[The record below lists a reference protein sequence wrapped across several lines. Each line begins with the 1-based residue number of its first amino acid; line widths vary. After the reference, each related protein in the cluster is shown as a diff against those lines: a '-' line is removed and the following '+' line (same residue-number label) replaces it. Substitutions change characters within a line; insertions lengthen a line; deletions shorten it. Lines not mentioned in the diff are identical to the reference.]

1 MKLLGTQQINEQGVL
16 TIGGVDVITLKNKY
30 QTPLYVMDQAMI
42 EENINLF
49 KDVFQSDLIQTEII
63 YASKAFLNIAMI
75 QLINRH
81 QLSLDVVSGGELF
94 TAIRANFPMEKIYF
108 HGNNK
113 SIEEL
118 KLAIH
123 HQVGTIIVDNHQELE
138 DIIALVDQKE
148 INLMVRLNPGVD
160 ADTHEYIKTTKND
173 SKFGLS
179 IYDLDTV
186 KLIQKIQ
193 KHPKLI
199 YQGLHVH
206 IGSQLSDIKPYFDTL
221 NAILS
226 FIQTLETVNQIKTER
241 LNIGGGFGVSYLE
254 EDSFLDKN
262 LLKNLIEYTYQ
273 TSSKLNITPPMLLI
287 EPGRSLV
294 GQSGTTLYTIGSTKK
309 TYSGKSFVF
318 VDGSMADHMRTALY
332 QAKYRGYI
340 ANRMN
345 DLPIENYT
353 VAGKACESGD
363 VLIKDIKLPIP
374 NPGDLFC
381 VFVTGAYHYSMAS
394 NYNRLTK
401 PAVVFVK
408 NGQMTLAVKRETYSD
423 LIQHDVSFGGII

>member
-1 MKLLGTQQINEQGVL
+1 MKLLGTQKVNDRGIL
-16 TIGGVDVITLKNKY
+16 TIGGVDVVTLKNMY
-30 QTPLYVMDQAMI
+30 QTPLYVMDQALI
-42 EENINLF
+42 EENIEAF
-49 KDVFQSDLIQTEII
+49 KSVFQSEHIKTEII

-75 QLINRH
+75 QLINRYH
-81 QLSLDVVSGGELF
+81 LSLDVVSGGELF
-94 TAIRANFPMEKIYF
+94 TAIQANFPMENVYF

-118 KLAIH
+118 ELAIK
-123 HQVGTIIVDNHQELE
+123 HQVGTIIIDNHQELE
-138 DIIALVDQKE
+138 DIISLSSKQNL
-148 INLMVRLNPGVD
+148 NLMVRLNPGVD

-179 IYDLDTV
+179 IFDPNTIE
-186 KLIQKIQ
+186 LILKIQ
-193 KHPKLI
+193 KHQNLNYK
-199 YQGLHVH
+199 GFHVH

-221 NAILS
+221 KAILD
-226 FIQTLETVNQIKTER
+226 FIKTLDNTHHITTER

-254 EDSFLDKN
+254 DDPILDKN
-262 LLKNLIEYTYQ
+262 LLKSLIDYTYK
-273 TSSKLNITPPMLLI
+273 TAISLNIQLPTLMI
-287 EPGRSLV
+287 EPGRSIV

-309 TYSGKSFVF
+309 TQSGKSFLF

-345 DLPIENYT
+345 DLPTTNYT

-363 VLIKDIKLPIP
+363 IIIKDIQLPEP
-374 NPGDLFC
+374 KPKDLFC

-394 NYNRLTK
+394 HYNRLTK

-408 NGQMTLAVKRETYSD
+408 NGKSVVAVKRETYQD
-423 LIQHDVSFGGII
+423 LISQDVTFGGIL

>member
-16 TIGGVDVITLKNKY
+16 TIGGVDVITLKNMY

-42 EENINLF
+42 EENIINF
-49 KDVFQSDLIQTEII
+49 KEVFQSNLIQTEII

-75 QLINRH
+75 QLISRFH
-81 QLSLDVVSGGELF
+81 LSLDVVSGGELF

-118 KLAIH
+118 KLAIS
-123 HQVGTIIVDNHQELE
+123 HQVGTIIVDNHQELD
-138 DIIALVDQKE
+138 DIITLVDQKE
-148 INLMVRLNPGVD
+148 IKLMVRLNPGVD

-179 IYDLDTV
+179 IFDLDTV
-186 KLIQKIQ
+186 KLIQKIHN
-193 KHPKLI
+193 HPNLV

-221 NAILS
+221 NTILS
-226 FIQTLETVNQIKTER
+226 FIHTLESVYEIKTER
-241 LNIGGGFGVSYLE
+241 LNLGGGFGVSYLE
-254 EDSFLDKN
+254 EDSFLDQN
-262 LLKNLIEYTYQ
+262 LLKNLIEYTHQ
-273 TSSKLNITPPMLLI
+273 TALKLNITPPMLLI
-287 EPGRSLV
+287 EPGRSIV

-309 TYSGKSFVF
+309 TYSGKSFLF

-345 DLPIENYT
+345 DLPVENYT

-363 VLIKDIKLPIP
+363 ILIKEIKLPIP
-374 NPGDLFC
+374 SPGDLFC

-394 NYNRLTK
+394 NYNRLQK

-408 NGQMTLAVKRETYSD
+408 NGQSTLAVKRETYSD
-423 LIQHDVSFGGII
+423 LIEHDISIGGIL